1 MEQPNNLPPTTER
14 DTTSATMEHNTVSNA
29 ATEATTATSVSTLL
43 PHYIVCERGGLSNF
57 HAGNIEYIDRIEAAH
72 RLFQSFKRGS
82 YTKAKFIS
90 DFIVRLEK
98 DGYRF
103 MKRGDGSQR
112 CDICKKG
119 RTRYSRK
126 RRLPCSCIWKEIS
139 NEEATLKVGRCF
151 SNLSCRL
158 NKPKRFG
165 NAVEYRTRRRISRAV
180 GMSTNSV
187 FVSNRIGDGDESML
201 GAGPPLRVA
210 VVPHST
216 RYAKA
221 NKRARSES
229 NTANGEVGDDPID
242 TNMQPPKKR
251 RETARVCA
259 SIKMMMKKKACAG
272 KKDGD
277 GTEVDSSM
285 SKGLLKEI
293 SDCGSLSTE
302 DQSIVSSSQ
311 GKRSARS
318 GGAFGHLFSTFN
330 SLATGASYAWQKLLS
345 TLK

>member
-14 DTTSATMEHNTVSNA
+14 DTTSATMKHNTVSNA

-151 SNLSCRL
+151 STLSCRL
-158 NKPKRFG
+158 NKPKRFRD
-165 NAVEYRTRRRISRAV
+165 AVEYRNRRRISLAV
-180 GMSTNSV
+180 GMSTNNV
-187 FVSNRIGDGDESML
+187 FVSNCIGGGDESML

-251 RETARVCA
+251 RKTGARVSA
-259 SIKMMMKKKACAG
+259 SVKMMMKKKACAG
-272 KKDGD
+272 KKGGD
-277 GTEVDSSM
+277 GMEVDSSM

-311 GKRSARS
+311 GARS

-330 SLATGASYAWQKLLS
+330 SLATGAWQKLRS